1 MEIFI
6 KKISHY
12 IGKLLKIALL
22 LGPYLINIQIINVI
36 IYTYIEKPLK
46 TNKSTYKTF
55 EKYSVYY
62 KKSNLFKRFNLI
74 KVSNHTPNQ
83 NGQIKKSQSK

>member
-22 LGPYLINIQIINVI
+22 LGPYLINI
-36 IYTYIEKPLK
+36 
-46 TNKSTYKTF
+46 
-55 EKYSVYY
+55 
-62 KKSNLFKRFNLI
+62 
-74 KVSNHTPNQ
+74 
-83 NGQIKKSQSK
+83 